1 MKTTRCVRC
10 LMDQS
15 GSSVLEFALV
25 APVMFL
31 LIIGGIYLSLLGYTV
46 ASLHYVTEVAAR
58 CASLDATNCG
68 TAAGVSA
75 FAQRKFSNF
84 SGSTATF
91 NLTTPTCDYN
101 VASSLNYNLNIGT
114 KTMIIPISSQSCFP

>member
-1 MKTTRCVRC
+1 MKPAWRLKS

-25 APVMFL
+25 APVMIM

-46 ASLHYVTEVAAR
+46 ASLHYATEAAAR
-58 CASLDATNCG
+58 CASLDTTNCG

-75 FAQRKFSNF
+75 FARQKFSNF

-91 NLTTPTCDYN
+91 NLTTPACGFN

-114 KTMIIPISSQSCFP
+114 KTIVIPINSQSCFP